1 MTRQYQFYSIF
12 GSLRF
17 TTSIVPLFYANN
29 SIFFFFPFFFFQF
42 CELLKWWSSI
52 RVFLAKFSDIQ
63 NMKVKKYIFLITLFL
78 LLSSIVAIFGDS
90 FYYCSRFL
98 SIFLRILDR
107 IFLFQNNF
115 RKMAKSQF
123 AYIYLKIIGSPSC
136 EISPKKI
143 PWSLRVCTHS
153 DNNGGR
159 PSSSHCLL
167 DRSVGRCN
175 CFLMLWM
182 LVMCYVS
189 FPNFFCCCCKLNIWI
204 YQCVN
209 LA

>member
-1 MTRQYQFYSIF
+1 M
-12 GSLRF
+12 
-17 TTSIVPLFYANN
+17 
-29 SIFFFFPFFFFQF
+29 
-42 CELLKWWSSI
+42 
-52 RVFLAKFSDIQ
+52 
-63 NMKVKKYIFLITLFL
+63 
-78 LLSSIVAIFGDS
+78 AIFGDS

-123 AYIYLKIIGSPSC
+123 AYIYFKIIGSPSC

-189 FPNFFCCCCKLNIWI
+189 FPNFFLLLLQTKHLDLSMCQFGVVWLVQSPPRPLLLLPPRPFSWWK
-204 YQCVN
+204 N
-209 LA
+209 LT